1 MRDAIVKAGHVLLV
15 GLSVLVFS
23 CDEGLRAEQTGTVQ
37 LSAPSFV
44 IPKKVPGETAE
55 QSIDVRNVGTGILRI
70 INIDGQFG
78 SEYDLYWTRADEE
91 QQRRGIEDG
100 QSYFPDAIDIAP
112 EEQITLHLVYLARMH
127 VPRGRIVLEQTIGNR
142 VAIPIVG
149 AESGAESVMPTV
161 IDFGRGGGHRC
172 RGDSCSDQLWANRT
186 RIREY
191 GDQWLAR
198 LHHIH
203 RWTQSQRH
211 RSFCLTQTKTR
222 TSLSPNRSVDITIHY
237 RTTSPVR

>member
-1 MRDAIVKAGHVLLV
+1 MRKTVVKARHLLLLGV
-15 GLSVLVFS
+15 SLSCFS

-78 SEYDLYWTRADEE
+78 TEYDLYWTRADEE

-112 EEQITLHLVYLARMH
+112 EEQITLHLVYLARERACH
-127 VPRGRIVLEQTIGNR
+127 AVE
-142 VAIPIVG
+142 
-149 AESGAESVMPTV
+149 
-161 IDFGRGGGHRC
+161 
-172 RGDSCSDQLWANRT
+172 SCSRQTTAAIGIWP
-186 RIREY
+186 Y
-191 GDQWLAR
+191 PSSVPSPAR
-198 LHHIH
+198 
-203 RWTQSQRH
+203 S
-211 RSFCLTQTKTR
+211 
-222 TSLSPNRSVDITIHY
+222 
-237 RTTSPVR
+237 